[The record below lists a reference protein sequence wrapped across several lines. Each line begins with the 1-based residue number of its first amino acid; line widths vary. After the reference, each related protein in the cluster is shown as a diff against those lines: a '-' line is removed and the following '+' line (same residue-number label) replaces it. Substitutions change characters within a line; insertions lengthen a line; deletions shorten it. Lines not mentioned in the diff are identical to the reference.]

1 MLTALE
7 KLIKILVLI
16 ILVIIF
22 FGLVL
27 PPGYQVQRSVDIN
40 RSTTQVAPWLQDL
53 NNWQKWLAVKQIEDQ
68 AQLQVYGKTQGVG
81 AHINWLGENSGGE
94 LSITHSNAE
103 RLEFQV
109 LVNNEYLSRGVIRIE
124 GYAQGSRVT
133 WEQQGEIAI
142 PVLGPYLAWFA
153 EHQLQNT
160 ITHSLNNLK
169 TLAELPD
176 IKVND
181 EQPID
186 A

>member
-1 MLTALE
+1 MTALE

-27 PPGYQVQRSVDIN
+27 TPSYEVQRSVDIN
-40 RSTTQVAPWLQDL
+40 RSTAQLAPWLQDL
-53 NNWQKWLAVKQIEDQ
+53 NNWPKWLAVKQIEDQ

-94 LSITHSNAE
+94 LSITQSSAE
-103 RLEFQV
+103 HLEFQV
-109 LVNNEYLSRGVIRIE
+109 LVNNEYLSQGVIRIE
-124 GYAQGSRVT
+124 GYDQGCRVI
-133 WEQQGEIAI
+133 WQQQGEIAI

-160 ITHSLNNLK
+160 ITHSLNNLR

-176 IKVND
+176 LKEGD
-181 EQPID
+181 EQPSD